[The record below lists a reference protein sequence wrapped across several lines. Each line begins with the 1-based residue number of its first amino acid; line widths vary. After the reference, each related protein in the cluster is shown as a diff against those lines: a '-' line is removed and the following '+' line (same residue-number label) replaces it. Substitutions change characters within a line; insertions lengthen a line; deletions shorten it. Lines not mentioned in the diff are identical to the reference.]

1 MDFRPFIW
9 EMSGEGPGV
18 RALAA
23 LIAVLLVPSL
33 ASAHCPTGSATAAFL
48 EPGRHGVGVRTLR
61 LVDTSRPTPAHGTIA
76 ALPSRTLTTEIWYP
90 TAPHTGAPLRDG
102 AAARGRFPLVL
113 SSHGYSDTRTGEA
126 YVAEALASRGYV
138 VAAPGFPLTNLLTP
152 PPRDPVDVINQPA
165 DVRFVLDQ
173 VLALAKTRGSWL
185 DGRVDRHRIAATGLS
200 YGGLTTLLVTYHPTL
215 RDRRIRASAALAP
228 AACSLG
234 EAFYRAARPPLLL
247 IQGTQD
253 LLVPIEANAGRAFM
267 ESRSPR
273 ELISLVD
280 ATHTAFSG
288 LVNFPS
294 QTSYDADLGCAVVVA
309 DFDSANLVRLHMLDD
324 PANGIDV
331 GGCAPPCQGAAPAN
345 APMQATRQHD
355 LTRAAVVAFFES
367 TFRRSRP
374 ARCLLREGL
383 AHENPDVRVEIHG
396 RGR

>member
-1 MDFRPFIW
+1 M
-9 EMSGEGPGV
+9 
-18 RALAA
+18 
-23 LIAVLLVPSL
+23 
-33 ASAHCPTGSATAAFL
+33 
-48 EPGRHGVGVRTLR
+48 
-61 LVDTSRPTPAHGTIA
+61 
-76 ALPSRTLTTEIWYP
+76 
-90 TAPHTGAPLRDG
+90 
-102 AAARGRFPLVL
+102 L

-173 VLALAKTRGSWL
+173 VLALTKTRGSWL

-331 GGCAPPCQGAAPAN
+331 GGCAPPCQGPAPAN